1 MTYQEYS
8 NIRTD
13 ALTIDGA
20 LKSRTGSYWDDVANG
35 VYGYGV
41 IKAILRLNGV
51 SFYDDQKTTSICFK
65 TKLGMLEITNMYN
78 NEPCS
83 NYVCGINDSY
93 TFVKGYR
100 GDALKKSDYGAEI
113 IGDLIPGSS
122 K

>member
-1 MTYQEYS
+1 MTYEEYRKM
-8 NIRTD
+8 RTD

-51 SFYDDQKTTSICFK
+51 SHYYDEKSASICFK
-65 TKLGMLEITNMYN
+65 TNAGMLEITGID
-78 NEPCS
+78 NEPYA
-83 NYVCGINDSY
+83 NYVYGPQDSY
-93 TFVKGYR
+93 TFVQGYR
-100 GDALKKSDYGAEI
+100 GDRLKKKDYGAEI